1 MANIANIDTFNE
13 KEKYS
18 EEEIDRRMKVMFPR
32 RSKLSYSEKREKVI
46 QRMNEEYHYKYEEYL
61 DFSNNRLILFDIE
74 LIRRKKA
81 QFLDTKIKELRGLP
95 ENSKLSDSEILDII
109 LDGMNDS
116 ETFIMNNP
124 PGKNKQPTN
133 KQPINKQ
140 PINKQP
146 INESLVSFLDESTKQ
161 SIRDLSTQA
170 SSVCEGFSVFEERW
184 IKKEYY
190 DINYLP
196 NSNKQPEIYF
206 IYGKYF
212 AYNYSNDT
220 KTYCFTQSKSFSKD
234 EYKIDIINK
243 SEHFKE
249 EYGLCFCGKK
259 IEEYNKICK
268 PGEMM
273 CRECMEETKK
283 LYKLDKNILIN
294 IHGRACKR
302 LKDNK
307 YYCLGKITDNY
318 KTVKL
323 CSTNFMCNSCKLIN
337 NNLDYYNIK

>member
-1 MANIANIDTFNE
+1 MANIANIDIFNE

-18 EEEIDRRMKVMFPR
+18 EDEIDRRMKTMFPR

-81 QFLDTKIKELRGLP
+81 QFLDGKIKELRRLP
-95 ENSKLSDSEILDII
+95 ENSKLSDSEIRDII
-109 LDGMNDS
+109 LDDMNDS
-116 ETFIMNNP
+116 ETFIIYNP
-124 PGKNKQPTN
+124 PDKTKQL
-133 KQPINKQ
+133 INKENIKL
-140 PINKQP
+140 INKEN
-146 INESLVSFLDESTKQ
+146 INQSLQSILDESTKQ
-161 SIRDLSTQA
+161 SIRDLSTEGT
-170 SSVCEGFSVFEERW
+170 SVNECFSVVEEKW

-196 NSNKQPEIYF
+196 NSNKQPKIYF
-206 IYGKYF
+206 IYGNYF
-212 AYNYSNDT
+212 AYNYPNDT
-220 KTYCFTQSKSFSKD
+220 QTYCFTQSKSFSKD
-234 EYKIDIINK
+234 EYNIDIINK

>member
-1 MANIANIDTFNE
+1 MANIDNIDIYNE

-18 EEEIDRRMKVMFPR
+18 EDEIDRRMKVMFPR

-46 QRMNEEYHYKYEEYL
+46 QRMNKEYNCEYEEYL

-95 ENSKLSDSEILDII
+95 ENSKLSNSEILDII

-116 ETFIMNNP
+116 ETFIIYNP
-124 PGKNKQPTN
+124 PENNKQP
-133 KQPINKQ
+133 PD
-140 PINKQP
+140 
-146 INESLVSFLDESTKQ
+146 ESPDSIIDESTKQ

-170 SSVCEGFSVFEERW
+170 SSVCEGFSVFEEKW

-206 IYGKYF
+206 TYGKYF

-234 EYKIDIINK
+234 EDNIEIINK
-243 SEHFKE
+243 SKNYKE
-249 EYGLCFCGKK
+249 EYGLCFCGNEIK
-259 IEEYNKICK
+259 EYNKICR

-283 LYKLDKNILIN
+283 LYNLDKNILIN

-302 LKDNK
+302 LKDNDNK
-307 YYCLGKITDNY
+307 YYCLGKIKDNY

-323 CSTNFMCNSCKLIN
+323 CSSNFMCKSCQLIN
-337 NNLDYYNIK
+337 NNLDYYKIK

>member
-1 MANIANIDTFNE
+1 MANIDNIDK

-81 QFLDTKIKELRGLP
+81 QFLDGKIKELRRLP
-95 ENSKLSDSEILDII
+95 ENSKLSDSEIRDII

-116 ETFIMNNP
+116 ETFIIYNP
-124 PGKNKQPTN
+124 PDRTKQL
-133 KQPINKQ
+133 INKEN
-140 PINKQP
+140 INQ
-146 INESLVSFLDESTKQ
+146 SLQSILDESTKQ
-161 SIRDLSTQA
+161 SIRDLSTEA
-170 SSVCEGFSVFEERW
+170 TSVNECFSVVEEKW

-196 NSNKQPEIYF
+196 NSNKQPKIYF
-206 IYGKYF
+206 IYGNYF
-212 AYNYSNDT
+212 AYNYPNDT
-220 KTYCFTQSKSFSKD
+220 QTYCFTQSKSFSKD
-234 EYKIDIINK
+234 EDNIEIINK
-243 SEHFKE
+243 SKNYKE
-249 EYGLCFCGKK
+249 EYGLCFCGNEIK
-259 IEEYNKICK
+259 EYNKICR

-283 LYKLDKNILIN
+283 LYNLDKNILIN

-307 YYCLGKITDNY
+307 YYCLGKIKDNY

-323 CSTNFMCNSCKLIN
+323 CSSNFMCKSCQLIN
-337 NNLDYYNIK
+337 NNLDYYKIK

>member
-1 MANIANIDTFNE
+1 MADIDNIDK

-81 QFLDTKIKELRGLP
+81 QFLDGKIKELRRLP
-95 ENSKLSDSEILDII
+95 ENSKLSDSEIRDII
-109 LDGMNDS
+109 LDDMNDS
-116 ETFIMNNP
+116 ETFIIYNP
-124 PGKNKQPTN
+124 PDRTKQL
-133 KQPINKQ
+133 INKENIKL
-140 PINKQP
+140 INKEN
-146 INESLVSFLDESTKQ
+146 INQSLQSILDESTKQ
-161 SIRDLSTQA
+161 SIRDLSTEA
-170 SSVCEGFSVFEERW
+170 TSVNECFSVVEEKW

-206 IYGKYF
+206 KYDKYF

-220 KTYCFTQSKSFSKD
+220 KTYCFTQSKSFFSKD
-234 EYKIDIINK
+234 EYNKIINK
-243 SEHFKE
+243 SKNYKE
-249 EYGLCFCGKK
+249 EYGLCFCGNEIK
-259 IEEYNKICK
+259 EYNKICR

-283 LYKLDKNILIN
+283 LYNLDKNILIN

-307 YYCLGKITDNY
+307 YYCLGKIKDNY

-323 CSTNFMCNSCKLIN
+323 CSSNFMCNSCKLIN

>member
-1 MANIANIDTFNE
+1 MANIANIDIYNE

-18 EEEIDRRMKVMFPR
+18 EDEIDRRMKTMFPR

-95 ENSKLSDSEILDII
+95 ENSKLSNSEILDII

-116 ETFIMNNP
+116 ETFIINNP
-124 PGKNKQPTN
+124 QEITKP
-133 KQPINKQ
+133 PIDESPD
-140 PINKQP
+140 PI
-146 INESLVSFLDESTKQ
+146 SDESTKQ

-170 SSVCEGFSVFEERW
+170 SSVCEGFSVSEEKW
-184 IKKEYY
+184 INKEYY

-206 IYGKYF
+206 TYGKYF

-220 KTYCFTQSKSFSKD
+220 KTYCFTQSKSFSED
-234 EYKIDIINK
+234 ECNIEIINK
-243 SEHFKE
+243 SKNYKE
-249 EYGLCFCGKK
+249 EYGLCFCGNEIK
-259 IEEYNKICK
+259 EYNKICR

-283 LYKLDKNILIN
+283 LYNLDKNILIN

-302 LKDNK
+302 LKDNDNK
-307 YYCLGKITDNY
+307 YYCLGKIKDNF

-323 CSTNFMCNSCKLIN
+323 CSSNFMCKSCQLIN

>member
-1 MANIANIDTFNE
+1 MANIANIDIFNE

-18 EEEIDRRMKVMFPR
+18 EDEIDRRMKTMFPR

-46 QRMNEEYHYKYEEYL
+46 QRMNKEYNYKYEEYL

-74 LIRRKKA
+74 SIRRKKA

-95 ENSKLSDSEILDII
+95 ENSKLSNSEILDII

-116 ETFIMNNP
+116 ETFIINNP
-124 PGKNKQPTN
+124 QEITKP
-133 KQPINKQ
+133 PIDESPD
-140 PINKQP
+140 PI
-146 INESLVSFLDESTKQ
+146 SDESTKQ

-170 SSVCEGFSVFEERW
+170 SSVCEGFSVFEEKW

-206 IYGKYF
+206 TYGKYF

-220 KTYCFTQSKSFSKD
+220 KTYCFTQSKSFSED
-234 EYKIDIINK
+234 ECNIEIINK
-243 SEHFKE
+243 SKNYKE
-249 EYGLCFCGKK
+249 EYGLCFCGNEIK
-259 IEEYNKICK
+259 EYNKICR

-283 LYKLDKNILIN
+283 LYNLDKNILIN

-302 LKDNK
+302 LKDNDNK
-307 YYCLGKITDNY
+307 YYCLGKIKDNY

-323 CSTNFMCNSCKLIN
+323 CSSNFMCKSCQLIN
-337 NNLDYYNIK
+337 NNLDYYKIK